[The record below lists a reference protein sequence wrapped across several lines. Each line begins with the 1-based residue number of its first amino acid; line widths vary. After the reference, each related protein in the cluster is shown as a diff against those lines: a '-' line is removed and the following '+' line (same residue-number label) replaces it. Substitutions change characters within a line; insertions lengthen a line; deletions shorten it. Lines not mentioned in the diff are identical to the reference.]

1 MNVNVNVNATQD
13 ASAPEPAPLSLP
25 AANRQVTLAVR
36 PDGEP
41 AESNFAIVESPMP
54 RPEDGEVLVRSL
66 WLSLD
71 PYQRGRMSKSRSY
84 SPPVGIGEVMFAQA
98 IGEVVESRSPRF
110 APGEVVLGALGW
122 QEFAAAPAHTLRH
135 LDENAA
141 PITTALH
148 VLGITGLTA
157 YFGLF
162 DIGRP
167 RPGDTVVVSAAAGAV
182 GQVVGQLAKLTGCR
196 TVGIAGSQAKIDD
209 VLNRYHYDAGVDYKT
224 EDVSKALTREC
235 PGGVDVYFDNV
246 GGPVSAAVHRH
257 LAFGARIVVCGQIAE
272 YNQVPPRG
280 GPDSLRFLIIN
291 RARMEGF
298 LVTDYAPRYKAAL
311 SRLSRWYSEGK
322 LAYREDIV
330 VGLEQAPRAFIGLF
344 RGENHGKLLIKV
356 ADR

>member
-1 MNVNVNVNATQD
+1 MSVHATEEGL
-13 ASAPEPAPLSLP
+13 AKEPMPISLP
-25 AANRQVTLAVR
+25 TTNRQVTLAAR

-41 AESNFAIVESPMP
+41 MESHFSIVQSPMP
-54 RPEDGEVLVRSL
+54 RPSDGEVLVRSL
-66 WLSLD
+66 WLSID

-84 SPPVGIGEVMFAQA
+84 AAPVGIGEVMFAQA
-98 IGEVVESRSPRF
+98 IGEVVESRSPRVSS
-110 APGEVVLGALGW
+110 GEIVLGTFGW
-122 QEFAAAPAHTLRH
+122 QEYAVAQTHTLRRV
-135 LDENAA
+135 DENAA

-182 GQVVGQLAKLTGCR
+182 GQIVGQLARLAGCR
-196 TVGIAGSQAKIDD
+196 AVGIAGSPEKVDD
-209 VLNRYHYDAGVDYKT
+209 VLNQYHFDAGIDYKN
-224 EDVSKALTREC
+224 EDVSKALLREC

-311 SRLSRWYSEGK
+311 SRLSRWLNEGK
-322 LAYREDIV
+322 LTYREHV
-330 VGLEQAPRAFIGLF
+330 VDGLDQAPRAFIGLL
-344 RGENHGKLLIKV
+344 RGENRGKLLVKV